1 MSRNFRR
8 SVLDGP
14 KRWEHT
20 DGIKVQL
27 EHAHVPEAEIR
38 LRRLK
43 RRERAIP
50 KELLQ
55 ARTLED
61 AVRPCQG

>member
-1 MSRNFRR
+1 MAER
-8 SVLDGP
+8 STNLNGL

-20 DGIKVQL
+20 QGIKIQL
-27 EHAHVPEAEIR
+27 EYAYVPEAEIR

-43 RRERAIP
+43 RRERPIP

-61 AVRPCQG
+61 AVRPSQG